1 MGKLAMVISAKAV
14 IDVIRTFQDKDFIPQ
29 DGEVVRID
37 SDGVNL
43 VFKIVIESAMYDE
56 LPNGNPIPEIFP
68 IVSTYG
74 AVALISKTCP
84 SCLKGTLIN
93 KTTDVGTTEWN
104 CDSCGKVFTNT
115 IQEKVIV
122 PPSRPNYPI

>member
-74 AVALISKTCP
+74 AVALISRTCP
-84 SCLKGTLIN
+84 SCLNGTLIN
-93 KTTDVGTTEWN
+93 KTTDVGATEWN
-104 CDSCGKVFTNT
+104 CNSC
-115 IQEKVIV
+115 
-122 PPSRPNYPI
+122 